1 MADTFIKIASV
12 TVGAGG
18 ASSIDFT
25 SIPST
30 YTDLC
35 LKVSAR
41 STTSSGSLWN
51 YIEVRPNGATTNGT
65 YRQLYGTGSAAGSGN
80 STGLLAAYGTDS
92 SATGSVF
99 GNSETYIPNYAG
111 SNYKSMS
118 NDAVTENNATGA
130 LASFFA
136 TLWSQTTA
144 ISSLT
149 LVFGTGNFAQ
159 YSTATLYGIKNS

>member
-1 MADTFIKIASV
+1 MPTTFTKIASV
-12 TVGAGG
+12 SVGVLG
-18 ASSIDFT
+18 AASIDFT

-41 STTSSGSLWN
+41 SLTSSGSAWN

-65 YRQLYGTGSAAGSGN
+65 FKQLFGNGSSAASGS
-80 STGLLAAYGTDS
+80 STGLLAAYGNDS
-92 SATGSVF
+92 STTANTF

-111 SNYKSMS
+111 SNNKSMS
-118 NDAVTENNATGA
+118 NDAVTENNATSA
-130 LASFFA
+130 ITSFFA

-149 LVFGTGNFAQ
+149 LVFGSGSFAQ
-159 YSTATLYGIKNS
+159 YSTATLYGINKS